1 MVAKLSEADPPPLVA
16 SVSLT
21 QFVPLYFSTCPL
33 LAEVII
39 TSDRP
44 SHVVTPELEAIVIV
58 SVPASVV
65 MVIFEPA
72 ASVKVSVAESAATE
86 VCPATAIV
94 SKLFDEAAA
103 VTVTQVLSPL
113 KYVVA
118 SLVPEAP
125 SLSTG
130 TVPVVNCVAL
140 SAVRLA
146 PDTAGNVAGKRASG
160 TVPEVNCVALSAVIK
175 LPSPLKLVAVSSPAS
190 DIEAELTC
198 MMVPVVPS

>member
-44 SHVVTPELEAIVIV
+44 SNVVTPELEAIVIV
-58 SVPASVV
+58 SVRASVV

-72 ASVKVSVAESAATE
+72 TSVRVSVAESAATE

-103 VTVTQVLSPL
+103 VTVAQVLSPL

-146 PDTAGNVAGKRASG
+146 PDAVGNVAGKRASG
-160 TVPEVNCVALSAVIK
+160 IVPVVNCVALSAVIK
-175 LPSPLKLVAVSSPAS
+175 LPSPLKLIEVNRPAS
-190 DIEAELTC
+190 DIEALLTC
-198 MMVPVVPS
+198 MIVPVAPS